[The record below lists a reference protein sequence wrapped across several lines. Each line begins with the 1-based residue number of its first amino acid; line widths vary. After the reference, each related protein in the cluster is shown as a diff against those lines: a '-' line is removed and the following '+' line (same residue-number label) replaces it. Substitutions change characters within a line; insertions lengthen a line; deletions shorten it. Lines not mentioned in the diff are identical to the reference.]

1 MILPSPSDV
10 QAKLDVPPAI
20 SPTPSFRTPPPPIHP
35 ALHYGVSSSTASPPG
50 YQSTRKPLTSI
61 TYTFW
66 PQTIPSNSMILAPPL
81 DLENP
86 GPSYCIS
93 VNMNCFTPTSY
104 ITTIKR
110 SSWDGEVVGDF
121 DAGLVRIGMTTS
133 KKSNSVCVRGNE
145 YPITEILKAGHQPF
159 RSSWTWKTPE
169 HDKFVYL
176 YWDDSAA
183 MGVITCFSSK
193 DRTTGNVLARF
204 IPPLHL
210 RKHGRPAE
218 MNRLEV
224 SPQGHEYFDDILM
237 SALILERLRTTPS
250 I

>member
-1 MILPSPSDV
+1 MILPSPSEI
-10 QAKLDVPPAI
+10 QAKLDAPPAI
-20 SPTPSFRTPPPPIHP
+20 SPTLGLVTPPPPVHP
-35 ALHYGVSSSTASPPG
+35 AVQYGVLGSAASPPG

-66 PQTIPSNSMILAPPL
+66 PQTTPSNSMILAPPL

-93 VNMNCFTPTSY
+93 VNMNCFTPSSY
-104 ITTIKR
+104 VTTIR
-110 SSWDGEVVGDF
+110 RDSWDGEFVGDF
-121 DAGLVRIGMTTS
+121 EMGLTTS
-133 KKSNSVCVRGNE
+133 KKSS
-145 YPITEILKAGHQPF
+145 
-159 RSSWTWKTPE
+159 SSWTWKTPE
-169 HDKFVYL
+169 LDKSVHL

-183 MGVITCFSSK
+183 AGVITCFSSK

-204 IPPLHL
+204 IPPAHP
-210 RKHGRPAE
+210 RRHGRPAE
-218 MNRLEV
+218 MHRLEV

-237 SALILERLRTTPS
+237 SALIVERLRTTPS